1 MDLLSAFILGVVEG
15 ITEFLPISSTGHLIL
30 ANHLLGLSESDF
42 VKSFDIAIQLGAI
55 LAIVALYPTRLL
67 LDRPTQI
74 RVVVAFIPTAILG
87 ALFYGMIKSTLLG
100 SVAIVLATLAIGG
113 AALIV
118 LERFWRPSVRHS
130 ITDIPLTKAALIGV
144 SQAIAFIPGVSRS
157 AATALG
163 AMALGLSRKDAI
175 EFSFFLAVPTMA
187 AATGLDLLSSWKSF
201 AMADIAA
208 LSVGFVTS
216 FVVAIIAVRWLV
228 RFVATH
234 SFEAFG
240 WYRIAIAILG
250 ALILL

>member
-1 MDLLSAFILGVVEG
+1 
-15 ITEFLPISSTGHLIL
+15 
-30 ANHLLGLSESDF
+30 
-42 VKSFDIAIQLGAI
+42 
-55 LAIVALYPTRLL
+55 
-67 LDRPTQI
+67 
-74 RVVVAFIPTAILG
+74 
-87 ALFYGMIKSTLLG
+87 
-100 SVAIVLATLAIGG
+100 
-113 AALIV
+113 
-118 LERFWRPSVRHS
+118 
-130 ITDIPLTKAALIGV
+130 
-144 SQAIAFIPGVSRS
+144 
-157 AATALG
+157 
-163 AMALGLSRKDAI
+163 
-175 EFSFFLAVPTMA
+175 MA